1 MRWPLGVVLPL
12 ALSACRGT
20 APSRVTLLFFDASP
34 AARQSGLSWAADQ
47 DHSRLLGFDDRLRV
61 VRRLT
66 GPRLAQPVAVTPLG
80 ADLLV
85 TERSGDAVVLDT
97 GGRAVREWESPLA
110 GAALYAS
117 NGSRV
122 VAARSPYYVSPLA
135 AEADTAPLLRV
146 LDSLGRLTGGLA
158 TIRVPAPPFLAQ
170 LVNAGA
176 VAVDAAGNVY
186 FAPLVRDEIRKY
198 SVGGALRWT
207 TTRALYAHEADPVYL
222 PAQGRRLDVRRAL
235 ATLALVVGPDGRV
248 YALGADDS
256 AATRLRV
263 DVLDSA
269 SGAIL
274 STRHLDSSETAV
286 ALGPR
291 GTLVTYAAATLAAGA
306 GAGERETFAPPF
318 ALPDPSGDTVR
329 LRRFAGRVVLVDFW
343 ASWCDPCREEF
354 PHMAQLYRQFDRA
367 DFAIVAISDD
377 VDRSKMLA
385 FLREFRPP
393 FPVLVG
399 GGRMKQVYH
408 YRGLPYSV
416 LLDRHGRIIERYFG
430 FGGAREFQRLA
441 ATIAKEIAGP

>member
-1 MRWPLGVVLPL
+1 MRAGLGVVLL
-12 ALSACRGT
+12 AAVACRGA
-20 APSRVTLLFFDASP
+20 APGRTTLLFFEGAP
-34 AARQSGLSWAADQ
+34 AARQAGLSWAPDQ
-47 DHSRLLGFDDRLRV
+47 DHSRVLGFDDGLRV

-85 TERSGDAVVLDT
+85 TERTGDAVVLDT
-97 GGRAVREWESPLA
+97 AGRALREWESPLA

-117 NGSRV
+117 NGTRI
-122 VAARSPYYVSPLA
+122 VAARSPYFVSPLA
-135 AEADTAPLLRV
+135 AEPDTAPLLRV
-146 LDSLGRLTGGLA
+146 LDTLGHLSGGLA
-158 TIRVPAPPFLAQ
+158 TIRVPTPPFLAQ

-176 VAVDAAGNVY
+176 VAVDRSGNVY
-186 FAPLVRDEIRKY
+186 FAPLVRDQIRKY
-198 SVGGALRWT
+198 SSGGELRWT
-207 TTRALYAHEADPVYL
+207 ATRGLYGHESDPAYL
-222 PAQGRRLDVRRAL
+222 PARGRRLDVKRAL

-269 SGAIL
+269 TGAIL

-286 ALGPR
+286 ALDPR
-291 GTLVTYAAATLAAGA
+291 GNLVTFAAAGLAASA
-306 GAGERETFAPPF
+306 PDAEREPFAPAF
-318 ALPDPSGDTVR
+318 ALPDPKGDTVR
-329 LRRFAGRVVLVDFW
+329 LARFAGRVTLIDFW

-367 DFAIVAISDD
+367 DFEIVAISDD
-377 VDRSKMLA
+377 VDRSKMRA

-393 FPVLVG
+393 FLVLVG
-399 GGRMKQVYH
+399 SGRMKQVYH

-416 LLDRHGRIIERYFG
+416 LLDRRGRVIERYFG
-430 FGGAREFQRLA
+430 FGGLPEFQRLS